1 MAEGFNQYAP
11 MAGILPLRERI
22 AEKYYKISEISVDPE
37 VEITV
42 TAGGTQALFTAIGTL
57 ISPGDEAIIFEPA
70 YDSYRPSVEVF
81 GGRAVP
87 ISLRAPDFAID
98 WNEVEQKITA
108 RTKLIIINNP
118 NNPTGRMLRK
128 EDIAALERLV
138 TAKDLFVLS
147 DEVYEH
153 IVYDGQHCQTVLQS
167 AVLRER
173 SFVVASF
180 GKLLHTTGWKLGY
193 VVASEQLTTEF
204 RKIHQFNVF
213 SVNTPMQMA
222 IASYLSD
229 VSYYAE
235 LSQYFQVK
243 RDYLSSALRQTSF
256 KILPCEATYFMLLDY
271 SEISEQS
278 ELDFA
283 ETLTRQVGVAMVPV
297 SAFYS
302 EGLNQGLL
310 RVCFAKKE
318 ETLDLALQKLRYV

>member
-1 MAEGFNQYAP
+1 
-11 MAGILPLRERI
+11 
-22 AEKYYKISEISVDPE
+22 
-37 VEITV
+37 
-42 TAGGTQALFTAIGTL
+42 
-57 ISPGDEAIIFEPA
+57 
-70 YDSYRPSVEVF
+70 
-81 GGRAVP
+81 
-87 ISLRAPDFAID
+87 
-98 WNEVEQKITA
+98 
-108 RTKLIIINNP
+108 
-118 NNPTGRMLRK
+118 
-128 EDIAALERLV
+128 
-138 TAKDLFVLS
+138 
-147 DEVYEH
+147 
-153 IVYDGQHCQTVLQS
+153 
-167 AVLRER
+167 
-173 SFVVASF
+173 VVASF